1 MADSL
6 NEQLDLFVDAVIA
19 GQAPPVQTVERSIA
33 ELAEVAIE
41 LQGMPRQEFRDQLKN
56 ELMKS
61 AAEMTPAT
69 SVSSAKAVREGF
81 HTVTPYI
88 SVVDALGLIDFVKA
102 AFGAEGKIY
111 GIGSQG
117 GFHSEFKIGDSILM
131 IGGGGTW
138 KGPSRPTGLHY
149 YVEDVDEVYQR
160 ALDAGAES
168 LMEAIE
174 AHGER
179 VASVRDLTGN
189 EWYIAK
195 RLTGSH
201 TDEGLRTVTPYLH
214 PKDAKSLIGFLKRAF
229 GAEEIAVYE
238 SPEGVVQHA
247 KMRIGDSVVEM
258 GEAHDQWQP
267 MPTTFFLYVEDVDE
281 WYERAVRAGATS
293 MGGPT
298 DQPYGD
304 RVAAV
309 TDTHENTWYIAT
321 HIADTE

>member
-1 MADSL
+1 
-6 NEQLDLFVDAVIA
+6 
-19 GQAPPVQTVERSIA
+19 VQPIRER
-33 ELAEVAIE
+33 
-41 LQGMPRQEFRDQLKN
+41 
-56 ELMKS
+56 
-61 AAEMTPAT
+61 
-69 SVSSAKAVREGF
+69 F
-81 HTVTPYI
+81 HTVTPYL
-88 SVVDALGLIDFVKA
+88 SVIDALGLIDFVKA
-102 AFGAEGKIY
+102 AFGAEGKIF

-138 KGPSRPTGLHY
+138 KGPSRPTALHY
-149 YVEDVDEVYQR
+149 YVDDVDAVYQR

-174 AHGER
+174 DHGER

-214 PKDAKSLIGFLKRAF
+214 PKGAKSLIGFLKEAF
-229 GAEEIAVYE
+229 AAEEVAVHE
-238 SPEGVVQHA
+238 SPDGVVQHA
-247 KMRIGDSVVEM
+247 KMRIGDSVIEM
-258 GEAHDQWQP
+258 GEAHGPWQP
-267 MPTTFFLYVEDVDE
+267 MPTTFFLYVEDVDA
-281 WYERAVRAGATS
+281 WYARAVRAGATS

-309 TDTHENTWYIAT
+309 TDPHENIWYIAT
-321 HIADTE
+321 HIKDTA